1 MAEKWDF
8 VEKRRKY
15 NMLDKRSEDQIQH
28 AYDRQ
33 KKGRTKGF
41 LVLLVVYILMIGI
54 VSLFLGNPIP
64 HKETLLFFSIW
75 DYGWIY
81 TYPYLVVLCGVVGLA
96 FSLIWIYYI
105 ILRDLIKID
114 EIVLQQC
121 DVEMYLET
129 MKYGVAYGKKLKF
142 KGFQKSLFMLLQQR
156 LSMAL
161 GYTGALKAPV
171 RCFGN
176 HLSEK
181 RKSLFQTDNKCGG
194 AAILKNRTSR
204 MGTPVGC

>member
-161 GYTGALKAPV
+161 ISNV
-171 RCFGN
+171 
-176 HLSEK
+176 
-181 RKSLFQTDNKCGG
+181 
-194 AAILKNRTSR
+194 
-204 MGTPVGC
+204 